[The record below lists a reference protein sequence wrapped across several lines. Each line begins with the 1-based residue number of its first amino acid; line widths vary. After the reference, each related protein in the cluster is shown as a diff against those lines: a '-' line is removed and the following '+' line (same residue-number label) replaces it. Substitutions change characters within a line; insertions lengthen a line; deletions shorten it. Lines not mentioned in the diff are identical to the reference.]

1 MKKNLIAILII
12 ALVSVGLF
20 AATVPGPSS
29 FDVTTTVLGINLMKI
44 TKAAFTGTTETAFTN
59 AAAFQGPLGVTGYG
73 APANFSAYISTL
85 SNSRVGYKVTMT
97 ATAMKSTETVG
108 QSSVDAFIHY
118 TVTAN
123 NQSVDTSG
131 KSGGPGAGGKVV
143 IDTLSAGLTG
153 VAPASHQ
160 ITLSVDQASFEAAVE
175 GTYTGT
181 VTFTWTTT

>member
-1 MKKNLIAILII
+1 MKKNLIALLIV
-12 ALVSVGLF
+12 ALVTVGLF
-20 AATVPGPSS
+20 AANPDSVG
-29 FDVTTTVLGINLMKI
+29 FNVTTNVSGINLMKI
-44 TKAAFTGTTETAFTN
+44 TQAAFTGTTENAFTQ
-59 AAAFQGPLGVTGYG
+59 ATAYG
-73 APANFSAYISTL
+73 GTLNVSSSGTQTFSAYISTL
-85 SNSRVGYKVTMT
+85 SNSRVGYKVTMS

-123 NQSVDTSG
+123 SQSVDTSN
-131 KSGGPGAGGKVV
+131 KSGGPGSNGKVV
-143 IDTLSAGLTG
+143 IDTLTSGMSG

-160 ITLSVDQASFEAAVE
+160 ISLTVDKDSFDAAVE